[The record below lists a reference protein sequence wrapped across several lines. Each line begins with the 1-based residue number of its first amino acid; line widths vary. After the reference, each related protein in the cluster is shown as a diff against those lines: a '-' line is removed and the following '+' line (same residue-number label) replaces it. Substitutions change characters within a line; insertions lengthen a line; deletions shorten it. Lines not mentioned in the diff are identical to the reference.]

1 MTKARRGITL
11 IQNRK
16 KFKLDTFF
24 QDIHKSP
31 VAFMEICHYQGKQVQ
46 KFKQTKRLLR
56 LISEC
61 DKSIAVLPRG
71 ASKSFSFAIIALWY
85 FYTHENFR
93 VAIFSR
99 SHRQSKAVLEICSDI
114 IDSSPLLKTSRQS
127 FQIDQKQRLKSH
139 INSEIIAH
147 PFDASTVLGEHPDIV
162 LADECAFFGD
172 DSFFRKVILPMQS
185 GVRTIYKIPKISLVS
200 TIDQDEGFFYD
211 VWKNPEKYG
220 YTKLKMTW
228 QQCDGYTKED
238 MQKKKIEIGA
248 RAFASQYECEAQS
261 TTSSFFTPS
270 TIEGCIR
277 NCDYKDGITIGGIDL
292 AKKKDYAS
300 ISVVEK
306 RDNNFNLIVNF
317 QTQLNYTDLARISK
331 QYEKEYLTTSFLVD
345 TTTGEEFVDFASK
358 EPYLVSLKPF
368 AFTSNSKKQI
378 LDYLRIVM
386 EQKRLA
392 IPERFHE
399 LISDMRRYQYS
410 DHLPDTISSLALS
423 LWNEKAL
430 SQRKLIKEIYA
441 VTND

>member
-1 MTKARRGITL
+1 
-11 IQNRK
+11 
-16 KFKLDTFF
+16 
-24 QDIHKSP
+24 
-31 VAFMEICHYQGKQVQ
+31 
-46 KFKQTKRLLR
+46 
-56 LISEC
+56 
-61 DKSIAVLPRG
+61 
-71 ASKSFSFAIIALWY
+71 
-85 FYTHENFR
+85 
-93 VAIFSR
+93 
-99 SHRQSKAVLEICSDI
+99 
-114 IDSSPLLKTSRQS
+114 LKTSRQS

-172 DSFFRKVILPMQS
+172 DSFFRMVVLPMQS
-185 GVRTIYKIPKISLVS
+185 GVRTIHTMPKISLVS
-200 TIDQDEGFFYD
+200 TIDQDEGFFYE

-228 QQCDGYTKED
+228 QECDGYTKED
-238 MQKKKIEIGA
+238 MQKKKIEIGT

-261 TTSSFFTPS
+261 TTSSFFTHS
-270 TIEGCIR
+270 IIEGCIR
-277 NCDYKDGITIGGIDL
+277 GCDYQDGITIGGIDL

-317 QTQLNYTDLARISK
+317 QTQLNYTDLAKVSK
-331 QYEKEYLTTSFLVD
+331 QYEREYLTTSFLVD

-368 AFTSNSKKQI
+368 AFTLNSKKQI

-386 EQKRLA
+386 EQKRLV
-392 IPERFHE
+392 IPERFQE

-410 DHLPDTISSLALS
+410 DHLPDSISSLALS

-430 SQRKLIKEIYA
+430 SEHKFIKEIYA

>member
-1 MTKARRGITL
+1 MTARRGITFSL
-11 IQNRK
+11 NRN
-16 KFKLDTFF
+16 KFKLDTFLKN
-24 QDIHKSP
+24 IRKSP
-31 VAFMEICHYQGKQVQ
+31 IAFTEICQYQGRQVQ
-46 KFKQTKRLLR
+46 KFKQTKRILR
-56 LISEC
+56 LISEN

-71 ASKSFSFAIIALWY
+71 ASKSFSLAIIALWY

-172 DSFFRKVILPMQS
+172 DSFFRMVVLPMQS
-185 GVRTIYKIPKISLVS
+185 GVRTIHTMPKISLVS
-200 TIDQDEGFFYD
+200 TIDQQKGFFYD

-220 YTKLKMTW
+220 YMKLKMTW
-228 QQCDGYTKED
+228 QECDGYTKED
-238 MQKKKIEIGA
+238 MQKKKIEIGT

-261 TTSSFFTPS
+261 TTSSFFTPA

-277 NCDYKDGITIGGIDL
+277 GCDYKHGITIGGIDL

-300 ISVVEK
+300 ISIVEK
-306 RDNNFNLIVNF
+306 ENNNFNLIVNF
-317 QTQLNYTDLARISK
+317 QTQLNYTDLARVSK
-331 QYEKEYLTTSFLVD
+331 QYEREYMTTSFLVD

-368 AFTSNSKKQI
+368 AFTLSSKKQI

-386 EQKRLA
+386 EQKRLV
-392 IPERFHE
+392 IPERFQE

-410 DHLPDTISSLALS
+410 DHLPDSISSLALS

-430 SQRKLIKEIYA
+430 SERKFIKEIYA

>member
-1 MTKARRGITL
+1 MTARRGITL
-11 IQNRK
+11 TKNRK
-16 KFKLDTFF
+16 KFKLDTFL
-24 QDIHKSP
+24 QDIRKSP
-31 VAFMEICHYQGKQVQ
+31 IAFMEICQYQGRQVQ
-46 KFKQTKRLLR
+46 KFKQTKRILR
-56 LISEC
+56 LISEN

-71 ASKSFSFAIIALWY
+71 ASKSFSLAIIAIWY

-114 IDSSPLLKTSRQS
+114 IDSSPLLKSSRRS
-127 FQIDQKQRLKSH
+127 FLIDQKQRLKSH
-139 INSEIIAH
+139 IKSEIIAH
-147 PFDASTVLGEHPDIV
+147 PFDASTVLGEHPDII

-172 DSFFRKVILPMQS
+172 DSFFRMVVLPMQS
-185 GVRTIYKIPKISLVS
+185 GVRTMHTMPKISLVS
-200 TIDQDEGFFYD
+200 TIDRDEGFFYD

-228 QQCDGYTKED
+228 QECDGYTKED
-238 MQKKKIEIGA
+238 MENKKIEIGA

-277 NCDYKDGITIGGIDL
+277 GCDYQDGITIGGIDL

-306 RDNNFNLIVNF
+306 QNNNFNLIVNF
-317 QTQLNYTDLARISK
+317 QTQLNYTDLARVSK
-331 QYEKEYLTTSFLVD
+331 QYEREYMTTSFLVD

-358 EPYLVSLKPF
+358 EPYAVSLKPF
-368 AFTSNSKKQI
+368 AFTLKSKKYI

-386 EQKRLA
+386 EQKRLV
-392 IPERFHE
+392 IPERFQE

-410 DHLPDTISSLALS
+410 DHLPDSISSLALS
-423 LWNEKAL
+423 LWNEKTL
-430 SQRKLIKEIYA
+430 SERKCIKEIYA
-441 VTND
+441 VTNE

>member
-1 MTKARRGITL
+1 MTARRGITFSL
-11 IQNRK
+11 NRN
-16 KFKLDTFF
+16 KFKLDTFLKN
-24 QDIHKSP
+24 IRKSP
-31 VAFMEICHYQGKQVQ
+31 IAFTEICQYQGRQVQ
-46 KFKQTKRLLR
+46 KFKQTKRILR
-56 LISEC
+56 LISEN

-71 ASKSFSFAIIALWY
+71 ASKSFSLAIIALWY

-172 DSFFRKVILPMQS
+172 DSFFRMVVLPMQS
-185 GVRTIYKIPKISLVS
+185 GVRTIHTMPKISLVS
-200 TIDQDEGFFYD
+200 TIDQQKGFFYD

-220 YTKLKMTW
+220 YMKLKMTW
-228 QQCDGYTKED
+228 QECDGYTKED
-238 MQKKKIEIGA
+238 MQKKKIEIGT

-261 TTSSFFTPS
+261 TTSSFFTPA

-277 NCDYKDGITIGGIDL
+277 GCDYKHGITIGGIDL

-300 ISVVEK
+300 ISIVEK
-306 RDNNFNLIVNF
+306 ENNNFNLIVNF
-317 QTQLNYTDLARISK
+317 QTQLNYTDLARVSK
-331 QYEKEYLTTSFLVD
+331 QYEREYMTTSFLVD

-368 AFTSNSKKQI
+368 AFTLSSKKQI

-386 EQKRLA
+386 EQKRLV
-392 IPERFHE
+392 IPERFQE

-410 DHLPDTISSLALS
+410 DHLPDSISSLALS

-430 SQRKLIKEIYA
+430 SEHKFIKEIYA